1 MELPGERRENWME
14 LILNPSKGPFN
25 VSPISVAEWR
35 VVLADAK
42 RIRSFEKLS
51 SRSLDSG
58 GKAVVPLAGDS
69 WGKAA

>member
-1 MELPGERRENWME
+1 ME

-25 VSPISVAEWR
+25 VSPTVAGWR

-51 SRSLDSG
+51 SWSLDSG
-58 GKAVVPLAGDS
+58 GKAVVSLAATAGVRQPER
-69 WGKAA
+69 